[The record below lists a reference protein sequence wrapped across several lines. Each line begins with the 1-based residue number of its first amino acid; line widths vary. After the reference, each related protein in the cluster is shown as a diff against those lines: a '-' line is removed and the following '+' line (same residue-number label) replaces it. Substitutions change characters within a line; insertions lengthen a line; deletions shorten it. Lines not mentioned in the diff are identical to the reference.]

1 MADTCYTPV
10 VRLPKS
16 KNSSS
21 STQSIS
27 NYPVEPRDMI
37 VSETLN
43 FDGLAGAISEM
54 DLHHLLQAYPP
65 LEVVIHQDGDSGYL
79 RFSDAK
85 TADRVYSLF
94 NGFTFPNNSSKL
106 QIQISGDENESIEH
120 EPKGP
125 ILEVKGLPNG
135 IDNDGLYDLFRPF
148 GPLSLCKPI
157 VIGRAFRGTAFVQYF
172 FQTHSDEALDH
183 LNNKS
188 LDDGTTLSVAAFMP
202 SKIRNTDYQ
211 QASKNSAASLA
222 PSSLDKSE
230 SYVDYMNLYIKNL
243 EPHIDNDA
251 LFHLFRRFGH
261 IVSARVMS
269 NPVTGHSKGYGF
281 VSYDKPEE
289 AAAALHEMNGKVP
302 PSCMKPLMVAFH
314 EPKKPRQEK
323 QQQQQHHQQHLG
335 TSPIP
340 NALQPVQHQHQHQP
354 FMTPIGAPVR
364 VPPHAADYA
373 SNAMSSMAGSTGISM
388 PYDNRHPYDMTTAT
402 TTTTAANIP
411 SQMNGLGIDSVDQIA
426 LNIKSIGQ
434 KRPSPPQQVHRKFS
448 AAESNFGQHPLRLSP
463 PFSTSPLSGVSSTG
477 PSLASLAG
485 MNNVQPRPPNIPP
498 PQQQQQQPDYRTA
511 NGRPTLRR
519 KGSLESVSSI
529 MTESSA
535 SMQRQRLVEAVMRCG
550 DYAKSVNDIVDML
563 LTLKRKERSL
573 CLFNQDFLRDKI
585 ELALIALE
593 TFNEEEQAQQEQ
605 DDYAHNVPGAMD
617 TDLSPSM
624 IKATIPPRV
633 SKAIPIVAPPPESPA
648 TKKSMSPTSQQQQ
661 QPTTTTP
668 RTASATN
675 GSAITTTNTTTTT
688 NNNND
693 NTADIESL
701 LASLEG
707 KPVHEKKQQLG
718 DRLFPL
724 VKATGTK
731 QAPKVTIRLLDSIDL
746 HELAHLM
753 YDKDKLKERVE
764 VAFASLK

>member
-27 NYPVEPRDMI
+27 NCQQDLQVEPKDMI
-37 VSETLN
+37 VSETLH

-54 DLHHLLQAYPP
+54 DLQNLLQAYPP
-65 LEVVIHQDGDSGYL
+65 LEIVIHQDGDSGYL

-106 QIQISGDENESIEH
+106 QIQISSNDDDEH

-172 FQTHSDEALDH
+172 FQAHSDEALDQ
-183 LNNKS
+183 LDGKS

-222 PSSLDKSE
+222 PPSSLDKSE

-269 NPVTGHSKGYGF
+269 NPVTGQSKGYGF

-289 AAAALHEMNGKVP
+289 AAAALHEMNGKIP

-323 QQQQQHHQQHLG
+323 QHQQQHQQHLG

-354 FMTPIGAPVR
+354 FMSPIGAPVR
-364 VPPHAADYA
+364 VPPHAAEYA

-388 PYDNRHPYDMTTAT
+388 TYDNRHPYDMTTT
-402 TTTTAANIP
+402 TTTANIP
-411 SQMNGLGIDSVDQIA
+411 SQMNGLGIDNVDQIA

-477 PSLASLAG
+477 PSLASLASG
-485 MNNVQPRPPNIPP
+485 INVQPRPPNMPVP
-498 PQQQQQQPDYRTA
+498 QQQQQPDYRTA

-535 SMQRQRLVEAVMRCG
+535 TVQRQRLVEAVMRCG

-573 CLFNQDFLRDKI
+573 CLFNQDFLREKI

-593 TFNEEEQAQQEQ
+593 TFDEEERAQEEEN
-605 DDYAHNVPGAMD
+605 DYAPNVPGVMETD
-617 TDLSPSM
+617 TSPPM
-624 IKATIPPRV
+624 IKTTLPARV
-633 SKAIPIVAPPPESPA
+633 SKAIPIVAPPPESP
-648 TKKSMSPTSQQQQ
+648 TNKKSTSPSSQQQSTR
-661 QPTTTTP
+661 TT
-668 RTASATN
+668 SATN
-675 GSAITTTNTTTTT
+675 GSSTTTTTTT
-688 NNNND
+688 NNTTTTTSNNNNND
-693 NTADIESL
+693 TADIEVL

-753 YDKDKLKERVE
+753 YDKNKLKERVE